1 MSIVRPWIRIS
12 YFNEK
17 LGEAILWL
25 PNDQTNHLKRE
36 RTDFDPPPN
45 SEVNIK
51 HFRVNHIFQINKFPY

>member
-45 SEVNIK
+45 L
-51 HFRVNHIFQINKFPY
+51 Q